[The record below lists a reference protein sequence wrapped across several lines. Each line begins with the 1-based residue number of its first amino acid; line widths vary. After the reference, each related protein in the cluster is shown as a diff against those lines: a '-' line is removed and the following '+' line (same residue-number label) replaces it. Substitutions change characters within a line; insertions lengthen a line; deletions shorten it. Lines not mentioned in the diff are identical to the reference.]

1 MVAAFSAVANGGRLM
16 QPQIIRAVLDAQG
29 REVRSFEPVAV
40 RQVISPETARTL
52 TEMMVNVVRNG
63 TGHNAAIP
71 GYDVAGK
78 TGTAQKMDPATRRY
92 SRAPGVLSF
101 VGFVPA
107 DDPRLAMIVLLDEPK
122 NEKWGSEAAAPIFA
136 AIGGE
141 VLRYLNVAPRDS
153 SPVPIVRGEMASA
166 APSLTRTGTGAGGP
180 PALDGSAVP
189 AGVAEAAPAPEPAA
203 DPVMPRLGGQSLRQ
217 AMETLA
223 PHGVRL
229 EITGRG
235 VVTSQFPLPGAPL
248 PPGTVC
254 RLQLAPVAGRP
265 SAALAVSL
273 HR

>member
-29 REVRSFEPVAV
+29 REIRSFEPIAV

-78 TGTAQKMDPATRRY
+78 TGTAQKLDPATRRY

-101 VGFVPA
+101 VGFAPA

-136 AIGGE
+136 AIGRE
-141 VLRYLNVAPRDS
+141 ALRYLNVAPRDS
-153 SPVPIVRGEMASA
+153 SPVPIVRQELARATPERAQVG
-166 APSLTRTGTGAGGP
+166 GGAEG
-180 PALDGSAVP
+180 PALDAAAVP
-189 AGVAEAAPAPEPAA
+189 AGAAAAPGAQP
-203 DPVMPRLGGQSLRQ
+203 DGVMPRLGGFSLRQ

-235 VVTSQFPLPGAPL
+235 VVTSQLPLPGAPL

-254 RLQLAPVAGRP
+254 RLHLAPTGARP
-265 SAALAVSL
+265 STALAVSL
-273 HR
+273 QQ

>member
-1 MVAAFSAVANGGRLM
+1 
-16 QPQIIRAVLDAQG
+16 
-29 REVRSFEPVAV
+29 
-40 RQVISPETARTL
+40 
-52 TEMMVNVVRNG
+52 MMVNVVRNG

-136 AIGGE
+136 AIGRE

-166 APSLTRTGTGAGGP
+166 APSLAPTGAGAGGL
-180 PALDGSAVP
+180 PALD
-189 AGVAEAAPAPEPAA
+189 VAAAPAGAAEAVHAAAA
-203 DPVMPRLGGQSLRQ
+203 DPVMPRLAGLSLRQ

-235 VVTSQFPLPGAPL
+235 VVTGQLPLPGAPL
-248 PPGTVC
+248 PPGTIC
-254 RLQLAPVAGRP
+254 RLHLAPAAGRP

-273 HR
+273 QR